1 MTITGN
7 IVDISHQRIYL
18 GSIEYSLSRASEPGH
33 ILHITELGDED
44 PTQSYLL
51 PGFVDAHIHIE
62 STLLTPA
69 HFAPIAALHG
79 VTSVF
84 ADPHEIANVLGKK
97 GVEYMLD
104 NAATVNYNFHFAASP
119 CVPCT
124 TFEHAGG
131 ALSSEDIRQLLQRD
145 DIYGLGEMMNIPG
158 LVFGDPEV
166 LAKIEATRQLGKPID
181 GHMPGASEEW
191 VLRCAEAGI
200 TTDHE
205 SMTLDEARMKLR
217 HGIRILIRE
226 GSAARNFDAL
236 SPLLSDDSVADH
248 LMFCSDDKYAD
259 ELIEG
264 YIDDMVRESIRRGHP
279 LWNVL
284 KAACVNPVLHFG
296 VDDGLL
302 REGDR
307 ADFIQVDN
315 LHNFTILAAYVGGI
329 PAGLPAC
336 EECSTNDSQRES
348 LPSADNAPNHFLA
361 HTLSP
366 EDLRVEASGNSLR
379 VMQIHDGQLWTDAL
393 TRPATVAHGSV
404 VSNTDTDT
412 LKIIVLNRYAEGAR
426 PAIGFVSGFGLKQGA
441 MGCSIGHDSHNI
453 IALGTSDEDI
463 CEVVNALIQSRGGM
477 SVKYSAHDITTL
489 PLPVAGLMSEK
500 EASVVASTYQHILQ
514 AVRNTGCPLQAP
526 FMTLSFLTLPVIPQ
540 LKMTDISL
548 FDVEKFNFTSVFA
561 D

>member
-1 MTITGN
+1 MIITGN
-7 IVDISHQRIYL
+7 IVDIFHQRIYL
-18 GSIEYSLSRASEPGH
+18 GSINYSQSSASESGR
-33 ILHITELGDED
+33 ILNITQLGDED
-44 PTQSYLL
+44 PTQNYLL

-69 HFAPIAALHG
+69 HFAPIAAQHG

-84 ADPHEIANVLGKK
+84 ADPHEIANVLGME

-124 TFEHAGG
+124 SFEHAGG
-131 ALSSEDIRQLLQRD
+131 ALTSENIRQLLQHD

-166 LAKIEATRQLGKPID
+166 LAKIEAARQAGKPID

-191 VLRCAEAGI
+191 VQRCAEAGI

-226 GSAARNFDAL
+226 GSAARNYDAL
-236 SPLLSDDSVADH
+236 SPLLSDDSVANH

-264 YIDDMVRESIRRGHP
+264 YIDDMVRESIRRGYP

-284 KAACVNPVLHFG
+284 KAACLNPILHFG
-296 VDDGLL
+296 VSDGLL
-302 REGDR
+302 RKGDR
-307 ADFIQVDN
+307 ADFISVNN
-315 LHNFTILAAYVGGI
+315 LHDFNIIETYVGGCK
-329 PAGLPAC
+329 AG
-336 EECSTNDSQRES
+336 
-348 LPSADNAPNHFLA
+348 SAALNTTSSSHSNILASKTPNNFLA
-361 HTLSP
+361 HKLTPTDIHL
-366 EDLRVEASGNSLR
+366 EASGKQIR
-379 VMQIHDGQLWTDAL
+379 VMNIHDGQLWTDAL
-393 TRPATVAHGSV
+393 TRPAKIVEGSV
-404 VSNTDTDT
+404 VSDTNTDT

-426 PAIGFVSGFGLKQGA
+426 PAIGFVSGFGLKHGA

-453 IALGTSDEDI
+453 VALGTSDEAI
-463 CEVVNALIQSRGGM
+463 CQVINALVESRGGM
-477 SVKYSAHDITTL
+477 SVLDPTQGIVTL

-500 EASVVASTYQHILQ
+500 EASDVASTYQYILQ

-548 FDVEKFNFTSVFA
+548 FDVEKFSFTSIFA

>member
-7 IVDISHQRIYL
+7 IVDIFHQRIFL
-18 GSIEYSLSRASEPGH
+18 GSIEYSLPIASDPGH

-44 PTQSYLL
+44 PTQNYLL

-62 STLLTPA
+62 STLLTPT
-69 HFAPIAALHG
+69 HFAPIAAQHG

-104 NAATVNYNFHFAASP
+104 NAATANYNFHFAASP

-124 TFEHAGG
+124 SFEHAGG
-131 ALSSEDIRQLLQRD
+131 ALTSEDIRQLLQRG
-145 DIYGLGEMMNIPG
+145 DIYGMGEMMNIPG

-166 LAKIEATRQLGKPID
+166 LAKIEAAHQIGKPID

-191 VLRCAEAGI
+191 VQRCAEAGI

-205 SMTLDEARMKLR
+205 SMTLEEARMKLR

-236 SPLLSDDSVADH
+236 CPLLSDDCAADL

-264 YIDDMVRESIRRGHP
+264 YIDDMVRESIRRGYP

-296 VDDGLL
+296 VADGLL

-307 ADFIQVDN
+307 ADFILVNN
-315 LHNFTILAAYVGGI
+315 LRDFYILETFVGGCK
-329 PAGLPAC
+329 AGSAP
-336 EECSTNDSQRES
+336 TNATASSHCDTTHSKV
-348 LPSADNAPNHFLA
+348 PNQFLA
-361 HTLSP
+361 HKLTPTDIHL
-366 EDLRVEASGNSLR
+366 EASGKQIR
-379 VMQIHDGQLWTDAL
+379 VMKIHDGQLWTDAL
-393 TRPATVAHGSV
+393 TRPAKIEEGGI
-404 VSNTDTDT
+404 VSDTDTDT

-426 PAIGFVSGFGLKQGA
+426 PAIGFVTGFGLKHGA

-453 IALGTSDEDI
+453 VALGTSDEAI
-463 CEVVNALIQSRGGM
+463 LEVVNALVESRGGM
-477 SVKYSAHDITTL
+477 SVKSPTEGVVTL
-489 PLPVAGLMSEK
+489 PLPVAGLMSDQ
-500 EASVVASTYQHILQ
+500 EASTVAERYRAVLD
-514 AVRNTGCPLQAP
+514 AVRTTGCPLQAP
-526 FMTLSFLTLPVIPQ
+526 FMTLSFMTLPVIPQ

-548 FDVEKFNFTSVFA
+548 FDVEKFDFTSVFA
-561 D
+561 DQEE